1 MTFAARIITMTFLG
15 GLAST
20 VFIPLSAWLIH
31 ALGWRHALWVLAAI
45 QLLVCVPVHARWLRD
60 APRRAAPRHGS
71 SAAQPGLAHHL
82 RSTPFLLM
90 GVFVVIM
97 MAVTAALP
105 AHMVSLLRE
114 NGLSEVWVV
123 AIPASI
129 GIIQVLG
136 RLLLY
141 VFEQPLRRASG
152 QPAHPVPDPAGAG
165 CRCWPVVAM
174 AWRRWCLWCCM
185 AWATAC

>member
-1 MTFAARIITMTFLG
+1 
-15 GLAST
+15 
-20 VFIPLSAWLIH
+20 
-31 ALGWRHALWVLAAI
+31 
-45 QLLVCVPVHARWLRD
+45 
-60 APRRAAPRHGS
+60 
-71 SAAQPGLAHHL
+71 L

-97 MAVTAALP
+97 MAITAALP

-114 NGLSEVWVV
+114 NGLSEAWVV

-141 VFEQPLRRASG
+141 VFEQPLTTCTLANRLIPCLIPLGLA
-152 QPAHPVPDPAGAG
+152 A
-165 CRCWPVVAM
+165 CWPAVAM